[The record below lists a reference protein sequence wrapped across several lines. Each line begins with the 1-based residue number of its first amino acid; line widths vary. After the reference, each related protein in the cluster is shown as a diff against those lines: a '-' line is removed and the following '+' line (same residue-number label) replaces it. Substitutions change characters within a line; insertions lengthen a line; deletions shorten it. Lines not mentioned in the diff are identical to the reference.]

1 MVAFVL
7 FLLPFSLVTYGRAT
21 YQSATFIAMVVIG
34 ILLFPIFAVWEK
46 YLARTHFVRWELF
59 KQRTIL
65 GACSLAMVLYFSFY
79 CWDQYYYNFVKV
91 VFALNVSMTGYM
103 VQIYNVG
110 SCFWGVVFG
119 VWIRYSKH
127 FKYECL
133 CFGLPL
139 MFLGAGLTIHFRG
152 QDQEIGYVIMCQIFI
167 AFAGGTLVIGNQ
179 MAVMAASDRTGIPMV
194 LSILGLFNSI
204 GGAIGQSVAAAIY
217 GDVFPKAL
225 SRALPA
231 DQQDLVNT
239 LYLGGYLEQEK
250 YPPGSAIRIAVN
262 YAWGQSQMYGG
273 VGATVILILG
283 IPAIG
288 MWKNYY
294 VGKKQNKGTMI

>member
-1 MVAFVL
+1 MAAFIL

-21 YQSATFIAMVVIG
+21 YQSATFITMVVIG
-34 ILLFPIFAVWEK
+34 ILLFPVFAAWEK

-65 GACSLAMVLYFSFY
+65 GACCLAMVLYFSFY

-91 VFALNVSMTGYM
+91 VFALDVSMTGYM
-103 VQIYNVG
+103 TQIYNVG

-139 MFLGAGLTIHFRG
+139 MFLGAGLTVHFRG
-152 QDQEIGYVIMCQIFI
+152 QHENIGYVIMCQIFI

-179 MAVMAASDRTGIPMV
+179 MAVMAASDRTGVPMA
-194 LSILGLFNSI
+194 LSILGLFNNV

-225 SRALPA
+225 AKALPA
-231 DQQDLVNT
+231 DLQDMVQT
-239 LYLGGYLEQEK
+239 LYLGGYLTQEK
-250 YPPGSAIRIAVN
+250 YPPGSVVRTAVN

-273 VGATVILILG
+273 VAATAILVLG
-283 IPAIG
+283 IPAIA

-294 VGKKQNKGTMI
+294 VGKKQNKGTVI